1 MGDAAATARRAWFHR
16 ALALL
21 AGAGAALAQPPF
33 GLLPGLF
40 GYGLMFWLV
49 DRPASPQP
57 LRSAFFRGWLAGCAY
72 FLISLWWLAE
82 PFYVDAEAQ
91 GWMAPFAVVIV
102 ALGMALFWGAA
113 ALVYRALAGEGPRRV
128 ILFAAALAAWEWL
141 RGHILTG
148 FPWDLPGESWKAGS
162 AVSQAAALVGAYGL
176 TWLTLAAF
184 ATPAVALEGKRGR
197 IAAAGGVAL
206 VAGLFAFGSAR
217 LAGAPASAPGAPWI
231 RLVQANVKQETKYDR
246 ALFASIVERYL
257 SLSARPS
264 AHPPAIIVWPE
275 GAIPDALE
283 SYLAPGTWT
292 RDAILGLLHPGQT
305 LLVGGYHYGADRGVR
320 QTAYNSLAALRR
332 TDGNLRLLGLYDKFR
347 LVPFGEFM
355 PLDGLASRLGIKQ
368 FVHVGDGFSPGRRP
382 RPLRLPGLPAVQ
394 PLICYESL
402 FPGFTRE
409 GAAASGVR
417 AAWIV
422 NVSNDSWF
430 GTGSGPLQHLNI
442 ASYRAIEEG
451 LPMARATPTGI
462 SAVVDA
468 FGRVVPGARLGEG
481 VAGVIDAPLPPA
493 LEPTLFSR
501 LGDLPFFAMLLV
513 SLLGARR
520 PWPRSSRG

>member
-1 MGDAAATARRAWFHR
+1 MVDAAALVRRARFHR
-16 ALALL
+16 VLALL

-40 GYGLMFWLV
+40 GYGLTFWLV
-49 DRPASPQP
+49 DRPASPRP

-72 FLISLWWLAE
+72 FLLSLWWLAE
-82 PFYVDAEAQ
+82 PFYVDAKAQ
-91 GWMAPFAVVIV
+91 GWMAPFAVAGV
-102 ALGMALFWGAA
+102 AAGMALFWGAA
-113 ALVYRALAGEGPRRV
+113 CLAYRALAGPGARRV
-128 ILFAAALAAWEWL
+128 ILFAGALAAFEWL

-148 FPWDLPGESWKAGS
+148 FPWDLPGESWAAGS
-162 AVSQAAALVGAYGL
+162 APSQAAALVGAYGL

-184 ATPAVALEGKRGR
+184 AAPVVALEGQGGR
-197 IAAAGGVAL
+197 IAAAGAVAL
-206 VAGLFAFGSAR
+206 VASLFAFGSAR
-217 LAGAPASAPGAPWI
+217 LAGVPAGASDGPWI
-231 RLVQANVKQETKYDR
+231 RLVQANVRQESKYDR
-246 ALFASIVERYL
+246 RLFASIVERYL
-257 SLSARPS
+257 SLSARPF
-264 AHPPAIIVWPE
+264 AHPPAMIIWPE

-292 RDAILGLLHPGQT
+292 REAILGLLRPGQT
-305 LLVGGYHYGADRGVR
+305 LLVGGYHFGSDQGPGGR
-320 QTAYNSLAALRR
+320 AYNSLAALRR
-332 TDGNLRLLGLYDKFR
+332 TSGDLKLVGLYDKFR

-355 PLDGLASRLGIKQ
+355 PLDSLASRLGIKQ

-409 GAAASGVR
+409 GAARSGVR

-462 SAVVDA
+462 SAMIDA
-468 FGRVVPGARLGEG
+468 FGRVVPGTRLGQG
-481 VAGVIDAPLPPA
+481 VAGVVDAPLPPA
-493 LEPTLFSR
+493 LAPTLFSR
-501 LGDLPFFAMLLV
+501 LGDLPFLAMLLI

-520 PWPRSSRG
+520 PRFSNG